1 MTGGDRS
8 QRKTNCKLIQTDA
21 ERKKELVLPLRLCL
35 QRHVVL
41 RGIGPLCFLFS
52 DVLPPFL
59 QQFPKTNTYYPHS
72 AEGLT
77 EKRISSKVRKN
88 AEGRKSVTR
97 SGVSNGKTG
106 SFGNSGRGLPRSR
119 NSRVL
124 DARAGEQRRSVSIGT

>member
-1 MTGGDRS
+1 MTYSDTNQGHQESLNDEQNAERNRINSSSARMTGGDRS

-59 QQFPKTNTYYPHS
+59 QQFPKTNTY
-72 AEGLT
+72 
-77 EKRISSKVRKN
+77 
-88 AEGRKSVTR
+88 
-97 SGVSNGKTG
+97 
-106 SFGNSGRGLPRSR
+106 
-119 NSRVL
+119 
-124 DARAGEQRRSVSIGT
+124 